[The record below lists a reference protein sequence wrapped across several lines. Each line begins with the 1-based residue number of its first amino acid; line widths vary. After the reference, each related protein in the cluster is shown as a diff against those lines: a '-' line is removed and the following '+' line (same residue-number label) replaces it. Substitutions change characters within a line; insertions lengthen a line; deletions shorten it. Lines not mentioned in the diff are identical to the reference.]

1 MREFHFIRL
10 ICFGMIFISFTSQI
24 NSAGTQLKIH
34 IVQPKETA
42 FSISQK
48 YKLDWRMLLEWN
60 GKKENEGL
68 KVGEKLKIPQNLA
81 YSSKIEKNLPE
92 DAPSTGSPKFHSPLK
107 VLPPVSLPYSNLSY
121 YPNKGVLFKASR
133 HKDVHPIRSGKVVVL
148 DQMDGYRKY
157 IILEHKGG
165 YSSVYAN
172 LRSVSVKE
180 GETVKAGDSLG
191 ELEEGKGLY
200 FQINQG
206 TKAVDPIPLLK
217 Y

>member
-1 MREFHFIRL
+1 MLL
-10 ICFGMIFISFTSQI
+10 IFFPSRI
-24 NSAGTQLKIH
+24 NSAGTPLKIH
-34 IVQPKETA
+34 TVQPKETA

-68 KVGEKLKIPQNLA
+68 KAGEKLKIPQNLS

-92 DAPSTGSPKFHSPLK
+92 DTSSAAPKFRSPLK

-133 HKDVHPIRSGKVVVL
+133 HKDVHPVRSGKVVVL

-180 GETVKAGDSLG
+180 GETVKTGDSLG

-206 TKAVDPIPLLK
+206 AKAVDPIPLLK

>member
-1 MREFHFIRL
+1 MREPYFIRL
-10 ICFGMIFISFTSQI
+10 ICFGMILISFPFQI
-24 NSAGTQLKIH
+24 DPAGTPIKVH
-34 IVQPKETA
+34 TVQPKETA

-68 KVGEKLKIPQNLA
+68 KAGEKLKIPQNLS
-81 YSSKIEKNLPE
+81 YSSRVEKQLPE
-92 DAPSTGSPKFHSPLK
+92 NVPSSGTPKFHAPLK
-107 VLPPVSLPYSNLSY
+107 VLPPVSLPYSNLTY

-180 GETVKAGDSLG
+180 GETVKLGDSLG

-206 TKAVDPIPLLK
+206 TKAVDPIPLLNH
-217 Y
+217 

>member
-1 MREFHFIRL
+1 MLL
-10 ICFGMIFISFTSQI
+10 IFFPSRT
-24 NSAGTQLKIH
+24 NSAGTPLKIH
-34 IVQPKETA
+34 TVQPKETA

-68 KVGEKLKIPQNLA
+68 KAGEKLKIPQNLS
-81 YSSKIEKNLPE
+81 YSSKIENNLPE
-92 DAPSTGSPKFHSPLK
+92 DTSSATPKFRSPLK
-107 VLPPVSLPYSNLSY
+107 ILPPVSLPYSNLSY

-133 HKDVHPIRSGKVVVL
+133 HKDVHPVRSGKVVVL

-180 GETVKAGDSLG
+180 GETVKTGDSLG

-206 TKAVDPIPLLK
+206 AKAVDPIPLLK

>member
-1 MREFHFIRL
+1 
-10 ICFGMIFISFTSQI
+10 
-24 NSAGTQLKIH
+24 
-34 IVQPKETA
+34 
-42 FSISQK
+42 
-48 YKLDWRMLLEWN
+48 MLLEWN

-68 KVGEKLKIPQNLA
+68 KAGEKLKIPQNLS
-81 YSSKIEKNLPE
+81 YSSRVEKQLPE
-92 DAPSTGSPKFHSPLK
+92 NVPSSGTPKFHAPLK
-107 VLPPVSLPYSNLSY
+107 VLPPVSLPYSNLTY

-180 GETVKAGDSLG
+180 GETVKLGDSLG

-206 TKAVDPIPLLK
+206 TKAVDPIPLLNH
-217 Y
+217 